1 MNVLV
6 LNCGSSSIK
15 YQLLNMDAVPVVLA
29 KGIVE
34 KIGLTYGSFTYKP
47 EGKDKVVAEQPI
59 MDHSVGMDLILKAL
73 VHPDH
78 GVLKSLNEI
87 DAVGHRVA
95 HGGEY
100 FSESVKI
107 DDEAKAKIKALG
119 EIAPLHNPAN
129 LKGIETMEKLLP
141 SVPQVAVFDTSFHQ
155 TLPKKAFIYGIPYEY
170 YEEYGVRRYGFHG
183 TSHRFV
189 SEEAARILG
198 WDITEKKII
207 TCHLGNGASI
217 TAIDKGKSVDTSMG
231 FTPVAG
237 LVMGTRAG
245 DLDLGAL
252 LYICEKEALNL
263 PVAAREASI
272 YTGLT
277 LAEYYRDMG
286 YHVAIMA
293 DSTSRWAEALRELSG
308 RLEEMPAEEGFPAY
322 LASKLSAFYER
333 AGMMHN
339 LNGSVGSV
347 TIIGAVSPQG
357 SDFSEPV
364 TQNTKRFVRCFWGL
378 DKSLAYARHFPAIHW
393 LTSYSEY
400 VQDLAP
406 WYNAKAGKDFI
417 ANRNRLMA
425 ILNQESALMEIV
437 KLIGS
442 DVLPDDQKLTLEI
455 ARVVRLGYLQ
465 QNAFHKDDTCVPI
478 EKQAAQMRVI
488 LYLYDRARSLV
499 TMGHPMSVL
508 KQSNIFDRVINIK
521 YDVPNDRLDM
531 FDQYM
536 KDIDTFYDE
545 VIEKNA

>member
-1 MNVLV
+1 MKVLV

-183 TSHRFV
+183 TSHKFV
-189 SEEAARILG
+189 AEKACRILG

-207 TCHLGNGASI
+207 TCHIGNGGSI
-217 TAIDKGKSVDTSMG
+217 TAIKDGKCVDTSMG
-231 FTPVAG
+231 LTPLEG
-237 LVMGTRAG
+237 LMMGTRSG
-245 DLDLGAL
+245 DIDA
-252 LYICEKEALNL
+252 
-263 PVAAREASI
+263 
-272 YTGLT
+272 
-277 LAEYYRDMG
+277 
-286 YHVAIMA
+286 
-293 DSTSRWAEALRELSG
+293 
-308 RLEEMPAEEGFPAY
+308 
-322 LASKLSAFYER
+322 
-333 AGMMHN
+333 
-339 LNGSVGSV
+339 
-347 TIIGAVSPQG
+347 GAVS
-357 SDFSEPV
+357 FIME
-364 TQNTKRFVRCFWGL
+364 KEGL
-378 DKSLAYARHFPAIHW
+378 DANGISNLLNKKSGVLGIFGESSDMRDLENAVAAGNPKAVLAEEMYFYRIKKYIGAYAAALGGVDIVVF
-393 LTSYSEY
+393 TGGVGE
-400 VQDLAP
+400 
-406 WYNAKAGKDFI
+406 
-417 ANRNRLMA
+417 
-425 ILNQESALMEIV
+425 NQASARWGACEGLEFMGI
-437 KLIGS
+437 KL
-442 DVLPDDQKLTLEI
+442 D
-455 ARVVRLGYLQ
+455 A
-465 QNAFHKDDTCVPI
+465 
-478 EKQAAQMRVI
+478 
-488 LYLYDRARSLV
+488 
-499 TMGHPMSVL
+499 
-508 KQSNIFDRVINIK
+508 
-521 YDVPNDRLDM
+521 
-531 FDQYM
+531 
-536 KDIDTFYDE
+536 
-545 VIEKNA
+545 EKNKVRGEEMVISTEDSQVKVVVIPTDEELMIASDTMDILKK